1 MNKLT
6 IKQKKFADEYI
17 ISGNATESAI
27 KAGYSDKTAY
37 SSGQRLLKNVEVKE
51 YIQKRQEEERK
62 KHEIRKEDIISEFA
76 AIGFNDITE
85 FISIKGRRVIIKST
99 DDLTPQQRKAVSSI
113 KKTKFG
119 IEVTFYDK
127 PKALDSLCRILGFNE
142 DKLTIQGEINNPLKG
157 LTTEDL
163 KKLIKDD

>member
-17 ISGNATESAI
+17 ISGNATEAAT
-27 KAGYSDKTAY
+27 KAGYSEKTAY
-37 SSGQRLLKNVEVKE
+37 SSGQRLLKKVEITE
-51 YIQKRQEEERK
+51 YIRKRQEEERK
-62 KHEIRKEDIISEFA
+62 KYDIRKEDIISEYA
-76 AIGFNDITE
+76 AIGFNDVSE

-99 DDLTPQQRKAVSSI
+99 DDLSPQQRRAISSI

-142 DKLTIQGEINNPLKG
+142 DKITVQGEINNPLQG

-163 KKLIKDD
+163 KKLIEK